1 MPQKDWHIGCTTGI
15 PKAGKPNGD
24 GSGCGWEG
32 QVGLDV
38 AGFSCSKI
46 VHPSELR
53 ELTMTNIFITKIIG
67 SSNRFVHRLKPLVPA
82 LMLLALATGCQTQSP
97 LPPATR
103 QNTNATEI
111 ISLREGDVL
120 KISFPANANLNT
132 TQPIRR
138 DGMISMPLIG
148 EVKAVGKTP
157 AELEKDLIDLYS
169 TQLLSK
175 QVMVEVQSS
184 SFPVYVSGSVLR
196 PGKVMSDHPITAL
209 EAVMEAGG
217 YDNTKA
223 NLKGVTIIRHEG
235 SSTRN
240 YIVNLKRVVDG
251 KSSESFY
258 LKPGD
263 IVIVPERFS
272 WF

>member
-1 MPQKDWHIGCTTGI
+1 
-15 PKAGKPNGD
+15 
-24 GSGCGWEG
+24 
-32 QVGLDV
+32 
-38 AGFSCSKI
+38 
-46 VHPSELR
+46 
-53 ELTMTNIFITKIIG
+53 MTKNFITKIIG
-67 SSNRFVHRLKPLVPA
+67 GSGRFVRWLKQLAPGLVV
-82 LMLLALATGCQTQSP
+82 LALAAGCQTQPS
-97 LPPATR
+97 LPPAAR
-103 QNTNATEI
+103 QGTNTTEI
-111 ISLREGDVL
+111 ITLREGDVL
-120 KISFPANANLNT
+120 KISFPGNANLNK

-138 DGMISMPLIG
+138 DGMISLDWVG
-148 EVKAVGKTP
+148 EVKAAGKTP
-157 AELEKDLIDLYS
+157 KELEKELLDLYS
-169 TQLLSK
+169 TQLVSK
-175 QVMVEVQSS
+175 EVTVEVQSS

-217 YDNTKA
+217 YDYTKA

-235 SSTRN
+235 NSTRN

>member
-1 MPQKDWHIGCTTGI
+1 
-15 PKAGKPNGD
+15 
-24 GSGCGWEG
+24 
-32 QVGLDV
+32 
-38 AGFSCSKI
+38 
-46 VHPSELR
+46 
-53 ELTMTNIFITKIIG
+53 MTKNFITKIVGG
-67 SSNRFVHRLKPLVPA
+67 SDRFVRWLKLLAPGLVV
-82 LMLLALATGCQTQSP
+82 LALAAGCQTDQFFS
-97 LPPATR
+97 LPD
-103 QNTNATEI
+103 QQGTNVTEVI
-111 ISLREGDVL
+111 TLREGDVL

-138 DGMISMPLIG
+138 DGMISMPLVG

-157 AELEKDLIDLYS
+157 TELEKDLADLYS

-175 QVMVEVQSS
+175 EITVEVQSS

-196 PGKVMSDHPITAL
+196 PGKVISDHPITAL

-235 SSTRN
+235 NSTRN

-251 KSSESFY
+251 KPSESFY

>member
-1 MPQKDWHIGCTTGI
+1 MTKNIITQIIG
-15 PKAGKPNGD
+15 
-24 GSGCGWEG
+24 GSG
-32 QVGLDV
+32 
-38 AGFSCSKI
+38 
-46 VHPSELR
+46 
-53 ELTMTNIFITKIIG
+53 
-67 SSNRFVHRLKPLVPA
+67 RFVRWLKQFAPGLVV
-82 LMLLALATGCQTQSP
+82 LALAAGCQTQPS
-97 LPPATR
+97 LPPAAL
-103 QNTNATEI
+103 QGTNATEI
-111 ISLREGDVL
+111 ITLREGDVL
-120 KISFPANANLNT
+120 KISFPGNANLNK

-138 DGMISMPLIG
+138 DGMISLDLVG
-148 EVKAVGKTP
+148 EVKAAGKTP
-157 AELEKDLIDLYS
+157 KELEKDLLDLYS
-169 TQLLSK
+169 TQLVSK
-175 QVMVEVQSS
+175 EVTVEVQSS

-217 YDNTKA
+217 YDYTKA
-223 NLKGVTIIRHEG
+223 NLKGVTVIRHEG
-235 SSTRN
+235 NSTRN

>member
-1 MPQKDWHIGCTTGI
+1 MTKNFIIKIVG
-15 PKAGKPNGD
+15 
-24 GSGCGWEG
+24 GSG
-32 QVGLDV
+32 
-38 AGFSCSKI
+38 
-46 VHPSELR
+46 
-53 ELTMTNIFITKIIG
+53 
-67 SSNRFVHRLKPLVPA
+67 RFVRWLKLLAPGLVV
-82 LMLLALATGCQTQSP
+82 LALAAGCQTQPS
-97 LPPATR
+97 LPPAAL
-103 QNTNATEI
+103 QGTNATEI
-111 ISLREGDVL
+111 ITLREGDVL

-138 DGMISMPLIG
+138 DGMISMPLVG
-148 EVKAVGKTP
+148 ELKALGKTP
-157 AELEKDLIDLYS
+157 KELEKDLVDLYS

-175 QVMVEVQSS
+175 EVTVEVQSS

-223 NLKGVTIIRHEG
+223 NLKEVTIIRHEG
-235 SSTRN
+235 NSTRN
-240 YIVNLKRVVDG
+240 YIVNLKRIVDG
-251 KSSESFY
+251 KPSESFY

>member
-1 MPQKDWHIGCTTGI
+1 
-15 PKAGKPNGD
+15 
-24 GSGCGWEG
+24 
-32 QVGLDV
+32 
-38 AGFSCSKI
+38 
-46 VHPSELR
+46 
-53 ELTMTNIFITKIIG
+53 MTKNFITKIIG
-67 SSNRFVHRLKPLVPA
+67 GSGRFVRWLKQLAPGLVV
-82 LMLLALATGCQTQSP
+82 LALAAGCQTQPS
-97 LPPATR
+97 LPPAALQGT
-103 QNTNATEI
+103 NTTEI
-111 ISLREGDVL
+111 ITLREGDVL
-120 KISFPANANLNT
+120 KISFPGNANLNK

-138 DGMISMPLIG
+138 DGMISLDWVG
-148 EVKAVGKTP
+148 EVKAAGKTP
-157 AELEKDLIDLYS
+157 KELEKDLLDLYS
-169 TQLLSK
+169 TQLVSK
-175 QVMVEVQSS
+175 EVTVEVQSS

-217 YDNTKA
+217 YDYTKA

-235 SSTRN
+235 NSTRN

-251 KSSESFY
+251 KSSELFY

>member
-1 MPQKDWHIGCTTGI
+1 
-15 PKAGKPNGD
+15 
-24 GSGCGWEG
+24 
-32 QVGLDV
+32 
-38 AGFSCSKI
+38 
-46 VHPSELR
+46 
-53 ELTMTNIFITKIIG
+53 MTKNFITKINGG
-67 SSNRFVHRLKPLVPA
+67 SGRFVRRLKQLAPGLVV
-82 LMLLALATGCQTQSP
+82 LALAAGCQTQ
-97 LPPATR
+97 PPRLTAAK
-103 QNTNATEI
+103 QSTNVTEI
-111 ISLREGDVL
+111 ITLREGDVL
-120 KISFPANANLNT
+120 KISFPGSANLNT
-132 TQPIRR
+132 TQQIRR
-138 DGMISMPLIG
+138 DGMISMPLVG

-157 AELEKDLIDLYS
+157 AGLETDLIDLYS

-175 QVMVEVQSS
+175 QVTVEVQSS

-217 YDNTKA
+217 FDYTKA

-235 SSTRN
+235 NSTRN
-240 YIVNLKRVVDG
+240 YSVNLKRVVDG

-272 WF
+272 LF

>member
-1 MPQKDWHIGCTTGI
+1 
-15 PKAGKPNGD
+15 
-24 GSGCGWEG
+24 
-32 QVGLDV
+32 
-38 AGFSCSKI
+38 
-46 VHPSELR
+46 
-53 ELTMTNIFITKIIG
+53 MTKNFITKIVG
-67 SSNRFVHRLKPLVPA
+67 DSDRFVRRLKQLVPA
-82 LMLLALATGCQTQSP
+82 LVLLALATGCQTQTP

-138 DGMISMPLIG
+138 DGMISLNLVG
-148 EVKAVGKTP
+148 EVKAAGKTP
-157 AELEKDLIDLYS
+157 KELEKDLVDLYS
-169 TQLLSK
+169 TQLMSK
-175 QVMVEVQSS
+175 EVTVEVQSS
-184 SFPVYVSGSVLR
+184 SFPVYVSGSVLH

-223 NLKGVTIIRHEG
+223 NLKRVKIIRHEG
-235 SSTRN
+235 NSTRN

-251 KSSESFY
+251 KASESFY